1 MVKNYFKSMSFRI
14 EEKLK
19 VADSKIFQL
28 RDWIT
33 KNMGVTLYPSRTIN
47 SIYFDNQD
55 YTMYNQSIEGV
66 LPRKKIRLRVYG
78 KEFSP
83 NKSINKEIKISSV
96 EGKYKISELV
106 QNPSKLLNF
115 GIYDNNYGLCIPV
128 LNVLYERSYY
138 KIKNIRLTIDE
149 KIIYRKIANRKI
161 SEPSTFDKYNIV
173 ELKCNSKKSISLLS
187 NNFPFERTRFSKYTR
202 GIEFTRLNYCN
213 EL

>member
-1 MVKNYFKSMSFRI
+1 MSFRI

-19 VADSKIFQL
+19 VAESKLFQL
-28 RDWIT
+28 RDWIE
-33 KNMGVTLYPSRTIN
+33 KNNGITLYPSRTIN

-66 LPRKKIRLRVYG
+66 LPRKKIRLRVYD
-78 KEFSP
+78 KDFSL
-83 NKSINKEIKISSV
+83 NKSISKEIKISSV
-96 EGKYKISELV
+96 EGKYKISELA
-106 QNPSKLLNF
+106 QDPLKLLDF
-115 GIYDNNYGLCIPV
+115 GIYDNSYGLCLPV

-149 KIIYRKIANRKI
+149 KIVYRKIINRRV
-161 SEPSTFDKYNIV
+161 SEPSTFDRFNIV

-187 NNFPFERTRFSKYTR
+187 SNFPFERTRFSKYSR

>member
-1 MVKNYFKSMSFRI
+1 MSFRI

-19 VADSKIFQL
+19 VAESKIFQL

-33 KNMGVTLYPSRTIN
+33 KNMGVTLYPTRTIN

-128 LNVLYERSYY
+128 LNVSYERSYY

-149 KIIYRKIANRKI
+149 KIIYRKIANGKI
-161 SEPSTFDKYNIV
+161 FEPSTFDKYNIV
-173 ELKCNSKKSISLLS
+173 ELKCNSNKSISLLS

>member
-1 MVKNYFKSMSFRI
+1 MSFRI

-19 VADSKIFQL
+19 VAESKIFQL

-33 KNMGVTLYPSRTIN
+33 KNMGVTLYSSRTIN

-83 NKSINKEIKISSV
+83 NKSINKETKISSV

-115 GIYDNNYGLCIPV
+115 GIYDNSYGLCTPV

>member
-1 MVKNYFKSMSFRI
+1 MSFRI

-19 VADSKIFQL
+19 VAESKIFQL

-33 KNMGVTLYPSRTIN
+33 KNMGVTLYPTRTIN

-149 KIIYRKIANRKI
+149 KIIYRKVVNQKI
-161 SEPSTFDKYNIV
+161 SEPSTFDKYNII

>member
-1 MVKNYFKSMSFRI
+1 MSFRI

-19 VADSKIFQL
+19 VAESKIFQL

-33 KNMGVTLYPSRTIN
+33 KNMGVTLYPTRTIN
-47 SIYFDNQD
+47 SIYFYNQD

-66 LPRKKIRLRVYG
+66 VPRKKIRLRVYG

-173 ELKCNSKKSISLLS
+173 ELKCNSNKSISLLS

>member
-1 MVKNYFKSMSFRI
+1 MSFRI

-19 VADSKIFQL
+19 VAESKIFKL
-28 RDWIT
+28 KDWIT

-83 NKSINKEIKISSV
+83 NKSINKETKISSV

-106 QNPSKLLNF
+106 QTHR
-115 GIYDNNYGLCIPV
+115 NY
-128 LNVLYERSYY
+128 
-138 KIKNIRLTIDE
+138 
-149 KIIYRKIANRKI
+149 
-161 SEPSTFDKYNIV
+161 
-173 ELKCNSKKSISLLS
+173 
-187 NNFPFERTRFSKYTR
+187 
-202 GIEFTRLNYCN
+202 
-213 EL
+213 

>member
-1 MVKNYFKSMSFRI
+1 MSFRI

-19 VADSKIFQL
+19 VAESKIFQL

-33 KNMGVTLYPSRTIN
+33 KNMGVTLYSSRTIN

-83 NKSINKEIKISSV
+83 NKSINKETKISSV
-96 EGKYKISELV
+96 EGKYKISELA

-115 GIYDNNYGLCIPV
+115 GIYDNSYGLCTPV

-173 ELKCNSKKSISLLS
+173 ELKCNSNKSISLLS